1 MRRGCPLRRGRR
13 RDAAVRPPARGVG
26 RLVALHQGGAHFELL
41 GDARRLQLR
50 EDVLV
55 DARLADEQL
64 RGGGGAAAGGSG
76 GRWRR
81 AAVAAAAGEPQ
92 TQATAPPQPPSPPRL
107 FVGPPGSLRAGPLPW
122 PTPAASSR
130 PAPPPRP
137 GRSQSCCHTPTP
149 EGARGKA
156 CRTHTCRFGSGCVSH
171 PVAPHAAH
179 GAAKGAGRLAARP
192 PAPPGACSCRRPPAS
207 RRPRTPPG

>member
-1 MRRGCPLRRGRR
+1 M
-13 RDAAVRPPARGVG
+13 RPPARGVG

-92 TQATAPPQPPSPPRL
+92 TQATAPP
-107 FVGPPGSLRAGPLPW
+107 
-122 PTPAASSR
+122 PTPQPAALVRRPTWKSAGRPSALAHASSFFSSGTTTATR
-130 PAPPPRP
+130 ALSKLLPY
-137 GRSQSCCHTPTP
+137 
-149 EGARGKA
+149 
-156 CRTHTCRFGSGCVSH
+156 THT
-171 PVAPHAAH
+171 
-179 GAAKGAGRLAARP
+179 
-192 PAPPGACSCRRPPAS
+192 
-207 RRPRTPPG
+207 